1 VVWTEAEITELR
13 QKNLPRHVAI
23 IMDGNGRWAKSRG
36 LSRSEGHRAGVETLK
51 AIVRASRELEIAYLT
66 VFAFSTENW
75 KRPAEEVK
83 TLMNLLVDYLKSD
96 LNELTGNGIKLNTL
110 GKIDDLPLAA
120 RRALKNALEKTK
132 NSRDMQL
139 NIALNY
145 GGRAEIVEAARKF
158 ALEVKN
164 GVRQPA
170 DLNEEMFDQYL
181 FTAGCPDPDLIIRTS
196 GELRLSNFLLW
207 QSAYA
212 EIWSTKIAWPDFK
225 PEHLYQALD
234 EYLSR
239 ERRFGGSG
247 S

>member
-1 VVWTEAEITELR
+1 MVWTEAEITELR